1 MSSGNGESDLPSLT
15 EENPL
20 KEAKTKFYSRAQDC
34 LELPAPVE
42 TVAKYLNAHAAWFT
56 RCAEPMKVQQLTV
69 DSYVLVIG
77 RFGAFGYEVE
87 PKIALEL
94 LPPELNTY
102 RIRTIS
108 VPNHQPPGYDVDYR
122 SSTRLNA
129 VSTDLGEITQM
140 EWELD
145 LTVEV
150 YFPKFIQRLPQS
162 LVQTTGDRLL
172 QKIVRQISHRLTR
185 KVQEDFHQSLPNL

>member
-42 TVAKYLNAHAAWFT
+42 TVAKYLNAHAVWFT

-69 DSYVLVIG
+69 NSYVLVIG

-108 VPNHQPPGYDVDYR
+108 LPNHQPPGYSVDYR

-150 YFPKFIQRLPQS
+150 YFPKCIQRLPQS

-172 QKIVRQISHRLTR
+172 QKIVRQVSHRLTR